1 MTSAGTLNRRIGLIA
16 LAILMFA
23 LAIAPSTASAAS
35 TRAEYVAQVDPICQ
49 QENISQKA
57 VVRSLNKRVKL
68 LAKRGFDRQKPSKP
82 IARLIIRGY
91 DRLAG
96 IQRGANGSIALV
108 TPAPGDQTTT
118 SSWIQQRAAFATV
131 FQRAGHLF
139 AQQKQRKALALFFR
153 ALRIEDQAEHLIE
166 PFGFRFCNRIFP
178 SF

>member
-1 MTSAGTLNRRIGLIA
+1 MTSRRHTAA
-16 LAILMFA
+16 LALPLLL
-23 LAIAPSTASAAS
+23 LAIAVFAAPANAAT

-57 VVRSLNKRVKL
+57 VVRSLNKRVKR
-68 LAKRGFDRQKPSKP
+68 LAKRGFDPQKPSKP
-82 IARLIIRGY
+82 VARLIIRGY

-96 IQRGANGSIALV
+96 LQRGANGSIALV

-118 SSWIQQRAAFATV
+118 SSWIQQRAAFATL

-139 AQQKQRKALALFFR
+139 AHQKQRKALGLFFR
-153 ALRIEDQAEHLIE
+153 ALRIEDQAEQLIE